1 MLSPANTPVNSL
13 RWQDLSQPKLTNDR
27 QLENIESHLNLILLA
42 LKAIADVNSKAMIEA
57 AKDLNLELEWQD
69 RISSPKLSSANP
81 QPKNSNGSQK
91 ITIEQARSLV
101 LIICYLANK
110 HQELLRRAVS
120 LLEQTTELNSSVH
133 QTSLLSNYLNNFIN
147 YYQVQIANH
156 LDLSRE
162 NSSKLAWNLL
172 ISLLFYSG
180 QNGHRLL
187 WMAIFDAAE

>member
-1 MLSPANTPVNSL
+1 MLISANTTVNSL
-13 RWQDLSQPKLTNDR
+13 RRQDLSQPKLINDR

-57 AKDLNLELEWQD
+57 AKDLNLELDWKD
-69 RISSPKLSSANP
+69 RINSIKLPSANP
-81 QPKNSNGSQK
+81 QPKNSDDSQK

-101 LIICYLANK
+101 LIICYLASK

-120 LLEQTTELNSSVH
+120 LLEQTTEPNSSVH
-133 QTSLLSNYLNNFIN
+133 QTSLLSNYLDKFIN
-147 YYQVQIANH
+147 YYQVRITNN
-156 LDLSRE
+156 LELSRE